1 MPHPQFWLGRRVPLW
16 MCGGYQNGIGQPNAI
31 RAPCSPQ
38 HPQKN
43 VSLAQISPYLGM
55 NEGSTRG
62 VGISGGLCVQQATG
76 LGVPPDTTG
85 LQTPLAPCPVWLQR
99 PGQGKPLAED
109 VVSFSLGWDL
119 CVRKPQ
125 CPASALSSLGAGQLC
140 LSRSRRGLSGTQ
152 RHQQTEA
159 AAAAVEMTGG

>member
-1 MPHPQFWLGRRVPLW
+1 

-62 VGISGGLCVQQATG
+62 VGISGGFFPAG
-76 LGVPPDTTG
+76 NGAGGPPRYHPPSNTTG
-85 LQTPLAPCPVWLQR
+85 PMPRLTSETR
-99 PGQGKPLAED
+99 PG
-109 VVSFSLGWDL
+109 
-119 CVRKPQ
+119 
-125 CPASALSSLGAGQLC
+125 
-140 LSRSRRGLSGTQ
+140 
-152 RHQQTEA
+152 
-159 AAAAVEMTGG
+159 